1 MTKPEYWQA
10 LQWIYAY
17 LSFFVQSEASVEEAS
32 SMTRKGFPKQTS
44 RAAELGSSQ
53 DIRLNFHHEE
63 HGAIFETYSL

>member
-1 MTKPEYWQA
+1 
-10 LQWIYAY
+10 
-17 LSFFVQSEASVEEAS
+17 
-32 SMTRKGFPKQTS
+32 MTRKGFPKQTS